1 MAEIFDPKTR
11 ATMICLIYSRSTYIW
26 FDQRKLCPPYNNI
39 KWQTSMALKYFESIL
54 CENKNEVIKVSSS
67 N

>member
-11 ATMICLIYSRSTYIW
+11 ATMICLIYSRSTFIW
-26 FDQRKLCPPYNNI
+26 FDHGKLCPPYNSI

-54 CENKNEVIKVSSS
+54 YYVKIKMKL
-67 N
+67 